1 MVLRQWLSKLI
12 MTYYI
17 NRQEGRYHE
26 TCDEYDSR
34 SEARAMLSKYQLADH
49 GRAWYYLSTTCRP
62 NWND

>member
-1 MVLRQWLSKLI
+1 

-26 TCDEYDSR
+26 TCDEFETR
-34 SEARAMLSKYQLADH
+34 TEARKMCAEYQLADH
-49 GRAWYYLSTTCRP
+49 GRAWYYVSSMPRS

>member
-1 MVLRQWLSKLI
+1 

-34 SEARAMLSKYQLADH
+34 SEASAMLSEYQRADH